1 MRAALACIGIV
12 LLLSGCKATNIKPF
26 EAGDSLAANSEGE
39 KRLWFQAK
47 KLDGHF
53 QKGKQVYEAPKL
65 RAYLQGIMDK
75 LYPEFSGKIR
85 VDLHRAP
92 VLNAFALPNG
102 SIYINIGLLAALE
115 NEAQIASVLAH
126 EGIHF
131 LQKHS
136 AKQRIYRHN
145 SQGWAVAVTMM
156 GIPLAGQL
164 VAQSAMSGYSVEHET
179 EADMLGYERLIN
191 AGYAA
196 SEAPR
201 AFEILA
207 REAKANEID
216 EPYFFASHPQLKVR
230 IENFNKL
237 NAENPEASKGR
248 IGFDDYQRHVS
259 ALRGPVIQQKIASGK
274 QAAVIA
280 ALEDQD
286 ADRLYPEFKDYY
298 LALAFLKQEANENT
312 DKAVSLLMKT
322 IEQKPNFAD
331 AHRELGFLYLKQD
344 ERNKARLHLSSFI
357 ELAPEGQ
364 DTAFAKYY
372 LDKLQ

>member
-1 MRAALACIGIV
+1 MRAAIACIGV
-12 LLLSGCKATNIKPF
+12 ALLLSGCKATNIKPF
-26 EAGDSLAANSEGE
+26 EAGDSLAAKSEGE
-39 KRLWFQAK
+39 KRLWLQAK
-47 KLDGHF
+47 KLDGYF
-53 QKGKQVYEAPKL
+53 QKGKQVYDAPKL

-102 SIYINIGLLAALE
+102 SIYINVGLLAALE

-136 AKQRIYRHN
+136 AKQRVHRQN

-156 GIPLAGQL
+156 GIPFAGQL

-179 EADMLGYERLIN
+179 EADMLGYDRLVN

-207 REAKANEID
+207 REAKANEIK

-237 NAENPEASKGR
+237 NAENSGASKGR
-248 IGFDDYQRHVS
+248 IGFEDYQQHVA
-259 ALRGPVIQQKIASGK
+259 ALRGPVIQQKIAAGK

-280 ALEDQD
+280 ALEDQG
-286 ADRLYPEFKDYY
+286 ANRLYPELKDYY
-298 LALAFLKQEANENT
+298 LALAFLKQETDEST
-312 DKAVSLLMKT
+312 DKAVSLLNKT
-322 IEQKPNFAD
+322 IEQKPGFAD
-331 AHRELGFLYLKQD
+331 AHRELGFLYMKLD
-344 ERNKARLHLSSFI
+344 EKTKARKYLSSFI
-357 ELAPEGQ
+357 ELAPKDQ